1 MSAEDFVLMS
11 SYLPLVREFIPN
23 ASADIESDI
32 RNYVSKQGLGLY
44 FTSFKNLFSLFLIS
58 EMPFISFIVFL

>member
-1 MSAEDFVLMS
+1 MS

-23 ASADIESDI
+23 AAADIESDI
-32 RNYVSKQGLGLY
+32 RNYVSKQGHGVY
-44 FTSFKNLFSLFLIS
+44 FTSLKNLLTLFLIP